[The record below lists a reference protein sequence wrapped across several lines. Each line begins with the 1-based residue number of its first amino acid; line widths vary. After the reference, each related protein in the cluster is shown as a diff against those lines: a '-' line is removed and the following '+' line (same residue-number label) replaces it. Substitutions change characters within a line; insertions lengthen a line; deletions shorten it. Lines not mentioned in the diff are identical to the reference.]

1 MRWRTLALEV
11 VPAMLLVAG
20 LVLLDQVMQAQGHRS
35 AQVVI
40 SPDGE
45 YMRSIYAQPFDD
57 PVAILRAAQALHAAG
72 YPSSARN
79 VLHAAERLM
88 LWRAV
93 KAPAPYIRSVGEAA
107 QFAESESDRRRQ
119 RYFPLQQIVGVVVAP
134 AVIPGEFKTAAGR
147 DALHV
152 SGAMWKDPDSGALRV
167 AVELQ
172 NLSASPILDVE
183 MEINLKRSLAERNA
197 YLHCRTPDDR
207 GDQPATAL
215 AAGEARRMLCSPVP
229 EASPGDWARVVEGL
243 ERWRYGGIIQRI
255 KFAELPVWIDGYSGA
270 QIPDEWPARDAF
282 LPGKAPA
289 VDLAGNALD
298 CTARGMC
305 KDEAVLQAWGLV
317 ERSPLLATFVASL
330 VVGLCM
336 GALARRLF
344 ARPVAFRR
352 VAAALNALAV
362 LAAIGFIAGVAM
374 MGGYAIYLAIMLIP
388 LAGLALVSWFAGF
401 WINTAMLARAPAASD
416 AAAPENPAGA

>member
-1 MRWRTLALEV
+1 MRWRTLALEII
-11 VPAMLLVAG
+11 PAMLLVAG
-20 LVLLDQVMQAQGHRS
+20 LVLLAQVMQAQGHRS

-40 SPDGE
+40 SPDGG
-45 YMRSIYAQPFDD
+45 YLRGIYAQPFEE
-57 PVAILRAAQALHAAG
+57 PAAILKAAEALNAAG
-72 YPSSARN
+72 YPGRARN
-79 VLHAAERLM
+79 VLHAAEQLM

-107 QFAESESDRRRQ
+107 QFEQSESDRRRARQ
-119 RYFPLQQIVGVVVAP
+119 FAMQQMVGGVVAP
-134 AVIPGEFKTAAGR
+134 AATPGELKTAAGR

-152 SGAMWKDPDSGALRV
+152 SGPIWKDPDSGALHV
-167 AVELQ
+167 AVELKNQ
-172 NLSASPILDVE
+172 SAIPVLDVE
-183 MEINLKRSLAERNA
+183 LELRLNRSLAERNA

-207 GDQPATAL
+207 GDQPAKPLTP
-215 AAGEARRMLCSPVP
+215 GEARRMLCRPEP
-229 EASPGDWARVVEGL
+229 EAGAGEWARVLEGL
-243 ERWRYGGIIQRI
+243 EKWGHWGVIRRI

-270 QIPDEWPARDAF
+270 LLPDEWPRRDAY

-289 VDLAGNALD
+289 VDMAGKPLD
-298 CTARGMC
+298 CEARGMC
-305 KDEAVLQAWGLV
+305 KDEAALEAWGFV
-317 ERSPLLATFVASL
+317 ERNPLLATFVASL

-374 MGGYAIYLAIMLIP
+374 MGGYAIFLAIMLIAF
-388 LAGLALVSWFAGF
+388 AGLALVSWFAGF
-401 WINTAMLARAPAASD
+401 WINAAMLAPAPAASD
-416 AAAPENPAGA
+416 AEAPENPAGA